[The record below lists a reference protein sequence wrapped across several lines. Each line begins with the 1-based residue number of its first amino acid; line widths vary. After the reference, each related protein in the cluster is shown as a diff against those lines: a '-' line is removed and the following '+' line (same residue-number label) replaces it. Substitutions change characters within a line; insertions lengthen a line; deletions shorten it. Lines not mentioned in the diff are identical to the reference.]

1 MKPTL
6 NGIMEYYRS
15 HFEQG
20 VLCFIR
26 CEDCPNVFYYPR
38 DGCPRC
44 GSVSLT
50 LCESSGKG
58 TVFSYTKVHRKGVS
72 DAVYAIVE
80 LDEGFRLYTN
90 IEDSP
95 KLSVGSRVEVF
106 MKDTNRGKMPFFRMI
121 KDPADPQR
129 L

>member
-1 MKPTL
+1 MKLTL

-15 HFEQG
+15 HFDRG

-26 CEDCPNVFYYPR
+26 CDDCSNVFYYPR

-50 LCESSGKG
+50 LCESSGRG
-58 TVFSYTKVHRKGVS
+58 TVFSYTKVHRKGVP

-90 IEDSP
+90 IENSEP
-95 KLSVGSRVEVF
+95 SVGSHVEVF
-106 MKDTNRGKMPFFRMI
+106 MRETNRGKMPFFRMI
-121 KDPADPQR
+121 KDSPDPQ
-129 L
+129 